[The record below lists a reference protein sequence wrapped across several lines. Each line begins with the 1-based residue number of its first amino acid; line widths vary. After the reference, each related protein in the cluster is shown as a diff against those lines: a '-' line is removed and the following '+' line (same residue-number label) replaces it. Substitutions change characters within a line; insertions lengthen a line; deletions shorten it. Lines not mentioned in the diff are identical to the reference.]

1 MHNATDL
8 ELVALAQEGQHAAF
22 EVLVRRYSSRVHGIG
37 LSMLREDAAARD
49 ITQETFLSAWR
60 KLHTFRQQAS
70 FRAWLFRIATN
81 ACLMKLRYHRRR
93 PEVPL
98 TIRGPGFGE
107 DGEHERPVVDWSP
120 LADELMEDEELGR
133 KIRGAIDDLP
143 DKYRTVIV
151 LADYQH
157 LSMKEIAAALDLTV
171 SNVKT
176 RLHRARLAV
185 REELSVYLA
194 GRA

>member
-1 MHNATDL
+1 MLEPSDL
-8 ELVALAQEGQHAAF
+8 ELVERAQGGDNAAF
-22 EVLVRRYSSRVHGIG
+22 EVLVRRYSSRVHAIG
-37 LSMLREDAAARD
+37 LSMMREDAAARD
-49 ITQETFLSAWR
+49 IAQETFLSAWR

-81 ACLMKLRYHRRR
+81 ACLMRMRYRRRR

-98 TIRGPGFGE
+98 MLRAPGFSD

-120 LADELMEDEELGR
+120 LADKLMEDHELGNR
-133 KIRGAIDDLP
+133 IRDTIAGLP
-143 DKYRTVIV
+143 DKYRAVIV

-157 LSMKEIAAALDLTV
+157 LSMREIAESLDLTV

-176 RLHRARLAV
+176 RLHRARLTV
-185 REELSVYLA
+185 REELSEYLA
-194 GRA
+194 GRS

>member
-1 MHNATDL
+1 MRDRPDH
-8 ELVALAQEGQHAAF
+8 ELVALAQAGDHAAF
-22 EVLVRRYSSRVHGIG
+22 EVLVRRYSPRVHAIG
-37 LSMLREDAAARD
+37 LSMMREDAAARD
-49 ITQETFLSAWR
+49 IAQETFLSAWR

-81 ACLMKLRYHRRR
+81 ACLMRMRYRRRR
-93 PEVPL
+93 PELPL
-98 TIRGPGFGE
+98 TLRSPDFSD

-120 LADELMEDEELGR
+120 LADQLMEDQELGTR
-133 KIRGAIDDLP
+133 IRDTVAGLP
-143 DKYRTVIV
+143 DKYRMVLV

-157 LSMKEIAAALDLTV
+157 LSMKEIADALDLTV

-176 RLHRARLAV
+176 RLHRARLTV
-185 REELSVYLA
+185 REELSEYLA

>member
-1 MHNATDL
+1 MTDLDDL
-8 ELVALAQEGQHAAF
+8 ELVDLARDGHDGAF
-22 EVLVRRYSSRVHGIG
+22 DVLVRRYSGRVHAIG
-37 LSMLREDAAARD
+37 LSMMREDAAARD

-81 ACLMKLRYHRRR
+81 ACLMKMRYHRRR

-98 TIRGPGFGE
+98 TLRAPGFSD
-107 DGEHERPVVDWSP
+107 DGEHERPVEDWSP
-120 LADELMEDEELGR
+120 LADQLLEDHELGQR
-133 KIRGAIDDLP
+133 IRASIAELP
-143 DKYRTVIV
+143 DKYRMVIV

-157 LSMKEIAAALDLTV
+157 LSMKEIADSLALTV

-185 REELSVYLA
+185 REDLSEYLA

>member
-1 MHNATDL
+1 MNDL
-8 ELVALAQEGQHAAF
+8 PDLDLVDLAQAGDNAAF
-22 EVLVRRYSSRVHGIG
+22 EVLVRRYSGRVHAIG
-37 LSMLREDAAARD
+37 LSMMREDAAARD
-49 ITQETFLSAWR
+49 ITQEAFLSAWR

-81 ACLMKLRYHRRR
+81 ACLMKMRYHRRR

-98 TIRGPGFGE
+98 TIRGPGFSD

-120 LADELMEDEELGR
+120 LADKLMEDHELGNR
-133 KIRGAIDDLP
+133 IRSTIAELP
-143 DKYRTVIV
+143 DKYRMVIV

-157 LSMKEIAAALDLTV
+157 LSMREIGDALDLSI

-185 REELSVYLA
+185 REELSDYLA

>member
-1 MHNATDL
+1 MHDVTDL
-8 ELVALAQEGQHAAF
+8 DLVAAAQEGDNAAF
-22 EVLVRRYSSRVHGIG
+22 EVLVRRYTSRVHGIG

-60 KLHTFRQQAS
+60 KLHTFRRQAS

-81 ACLMKLRYHRRR
+81 ACLMRLRYHRRR

-98 TIRGPGFGE
+98 TVRGPDFSE

-120 LADELMEDEELGR
+120 LADELMQDEELGQR
-133 KIRGAIDDLP
+133 IRSAIDDLP
-143 DKYRTVIV
+143 DKYKAVIV

-157 LSMKEIAAALDLTV
+157 LSMREIADTLELTV

-185 REELSVYLA
+185 REDLSEYLA